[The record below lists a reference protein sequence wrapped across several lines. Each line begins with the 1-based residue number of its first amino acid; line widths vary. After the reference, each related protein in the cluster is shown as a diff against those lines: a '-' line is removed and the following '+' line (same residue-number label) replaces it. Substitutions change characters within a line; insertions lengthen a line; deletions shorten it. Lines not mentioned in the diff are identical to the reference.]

1 MALSEVKLADKIEVI
16 GEFQAV
22 QVRAAT
28 IIYDDSSGEDVEIAR
43 SFHRHVIEC
52 QVKVDGEWEDP
63 DVSGEYQNVQDVC
76 NSGIWTEAI
85 KEAYREANTPDE
97 L

>member
-1 MALSEVKLADKIEVI
+1 MALSEVKLADKIEVV

-22 QVRAAT
+22 QVRVAT
-28 IIYDDSSGEDVEIAR
+28 IIYDDSSGEDVELTRA
-43 SFHRHVIEC
+43 FHRHVIHC
-52 QVKVDGEWEDP
+52 QVMVDEEWEDP

-85 KEAYREANTPDE
+85 KEAYLEYNTPDE
-97 L
+97 

>member
-1 MALSEVKLADKIEVI
+1 MALSEVKLADKIEVV

-22 QVRAAT
+22 QVRVAT
-28 IIYDDSSGEDVEIAR
+28 IIYQDDVEIAS
-43 SFHRHVIEC
+43 SFHRHAIDC
-52 QVKVDGEWEDP
+52 QVMVDGEWEDP

-97 L
+97 E

>member
-1 MALSEVKLADKIEVI
+1 MALSEVKLADKIEVV
-16 GEFQAV
+16 GVFQAV

-28 IIYDDSSGEDVEIAR
+28 IIYQDDVEIAR
-43 SFHRHVIEC
+43 SFHRHVITC
-52 QVKVDGEWEDP
+52 QVMVNGEWEDP

-76 NSGIWTEAI
+76 NSGIWTEAV

-97 L
+97 

>member
-16 GEFQAV
+16 GEFQNV
-22 QVRAAT
+22 QVRVAT
-28 IIYDDSSGEDVEIAR
+28 IIYQDDVELTRA
-43 SFHRHVIEC
+43 FHRHIITC
-52 QVKVDGEWEDP
+52 QVMVDGEWEDP
-63 DVSGEYQNVQDVC
+63 DVSGEYQNVQDIC

-97 L
+97 

>member
-1 MALSEVKLADKIEVI
+1 MALSEVKLADKLEVI
-16 GEFQAV
+16 GEFQDV
-22 QVRAAT
+22 QVRVAT
-28 IIYDDSSGEDVEIAR
+28 IIYQDDVELTRA
-43 SFHRHVIEC
+43 FHRHVIHC

-85 KEAYREANTPDE
+85 KEAYQEAQDALE
-97 L
+97 

>member
-1 MALSEVKLADKIEVI
+1 MALSEVKLADKVEVI
-16 GEFQAV
+16 GEFQDV
-22 QVRAAT
+22 QVRVAT
-28 IIYDDSSGEDVEIAR
+28 IIYQDDVELTRA
-43 SFHRHVIEC
+43 FHRHVIHC

-85 KEAYREANTPDE
+85 KEAYQEAQDALE
-97 L
+97 

>member
-16 GEFQAV
+16 GEFQNV
-22 QVRAAT
+22 QVRVAT
-28 IIYDDSSGEDVEIAR
+28 IIYQDDVELTRA
-43 SFHRHVIEC
+43 FQRHIITC
-52 QVKVDGEWEDP
+52 QVMVDGEWEDP
-63 DVSGEYQNVQDVC
+63 DVSGEYQNVQDIC

-97 L
+97 

>member
-16 GEFQAV
+16 GEFQDV
-22 QVRAAT
+22 QVRVAT
-28 IIYDDSSGEDVEIAR
+28 VIYQDDVELTRA
-43 SFHRHVIEC
+43 FHRHVITC
-52 QVKVDGEWEDP
+52 QVMVDGEWEDP

-85 KEAYREANTPDE
+85 KEAYREANTPE
-97 L
+97 EE

>member
-16 GEFQAV
+16 GEFQNV
-22 QVRAAT
+22 QVRVAT
-28 IIYDDSSGEDVEIAR
+28 IIYQDDVELTRA
-43 SFHRHVIEC
+43 FHRHVINC
-52 QVKVDGEWEDP
+52 QVMVDGEWEDP
-63 DVSGEYQNVQDVC
+63 DISGEYQNVQDIC

-97 L
+97 